1 MYNENLIGKSLH
13 WGRFGLLNFANGGEW
28 WN

>member
-28 WN
+28 